1 MPVSNIWHV
10 YNCFVFVFIIVNI
23 QEKEKKKITVV
34 LGIHILYI
42 MHKQN
47 PAEYRY

>member
-23 QEKEKKKITVV
+23 QEKKKFTVV